1 MRTLLGLPSVGQG
14 LCGGTS
20 PEEQAWGEQGGHQ
33 GTQARNAGQ
42 VGLNMALAVMQKTP
56 TLLMN
61 CEAGSG
67 TRYVCLHYRGVAEA
81 LGYPLLD
88 RASNTQTLHF
98 VCRLGLPKGMEVS
111 RVDNGSL
118 EIGWTGVGP
127 YQDQLRNEQEWFW
140 S

>member
-1 MRTLLGLPSVGQG
+1 MRTLLGLPSAGQG
-14 LCGGTS
+14 LCGGTCS
-20 PEEQAWGEQGGHQ
+20 EEHAWGEQGGHQ

-42 VGLNMALAVMQKTP
+42 VGLNMALAVMKKTP

-67 TRYVCLHYRGVAEA
+67 TRYVCLHYRGVAQA

-98 VCRLGLPKGMEVS
+98 VCRLGLPIAWKFPEWTMEAWKL
-111 RVDNGSL
+111 G
-118 EIGWTGVGP
+118 GQA
-127 YQDQLRNEQEWFW
+127 QDPIKNPVKK
-140 S
+140 

>member
-1 MRTLLGLPSVGQG
+1 
-14 LCGGTS
+14 
-20 PEEQAWGEQGGHQ
+20 
-33 GTQARNAGQ
+33 
-42 VGLNMALAVMQKTP
+42 MALAVMQKTP

-67 TRYVCLHYRGVAEA
+67 TRYVCLHYRGVAQA

-118 EIGWTGVGP
+118 EIGWTGAGP
-127 YQDQLRNEQEWFW
+127 YQKPSEEMSRSGSGLNQV

>member
-1 MRTLLGLPSVGQG
+1 M
-14 LCGGTS
+14 
-20 PEEQAWGEQGGHQ
+20 GEQSLPVLRSMPGVNKVDTRGMLP
-33 GTQARNAGQ
+33 TQARNAGQ

-67 TRYVCLHYRGVAEA
+67 TRYVCLHYRGVAQA

-88 RASNTQTLHF
+88 QASNTKTLHY

-111 RVDNGSL
+111 
-118 EIGWTGVGP
+118 
-127 YQDQLRNEQEWFW
+127 
-140 S
+140 